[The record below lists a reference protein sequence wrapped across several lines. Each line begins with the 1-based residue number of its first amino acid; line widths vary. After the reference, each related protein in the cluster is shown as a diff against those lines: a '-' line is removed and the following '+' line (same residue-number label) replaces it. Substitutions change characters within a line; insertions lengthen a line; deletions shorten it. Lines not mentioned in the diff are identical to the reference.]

1 MKKGSIEQE
10 ALGKKKKKQEKWSRI
25 SVNGGRLEPGADK
38 EISP

>member
-10 ALGKKKKKQEKWSRI
+10 ALGKKKKQEKWSRI